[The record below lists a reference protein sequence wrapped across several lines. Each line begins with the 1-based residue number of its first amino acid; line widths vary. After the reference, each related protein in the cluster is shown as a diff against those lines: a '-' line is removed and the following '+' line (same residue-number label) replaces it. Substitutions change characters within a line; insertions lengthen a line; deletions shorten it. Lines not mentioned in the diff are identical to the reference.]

1 VASDDKQQKKR
12 ESCRDNAKTND
23 RMKGEKKGRRKVKAI
38 FFRRNLSR
46 TGVHAGERARARW
59 RC

>member
-12 ESCRDNAKTND
+12 ESCIDNAKTND

-38 FFRRNLSR
+38 FFLRRNLSR
-46 TGVHAGERARARW
+46 TGVRAGERARARW
-59 RC
+59 